1 MYPGQGGARDQ
12 DWGPVDRAQGGSS
25 GYHQGPDDWAAYD
38 HGAGG
43 SGPGAMTAAGVAAV
57 VLLVLIGVFAF
68 FLLGR
73 PGGGGGNSTE
83 RGAATVASA
92 VPTTSAGTPLPRT
105 SASRAAAPAAPAAVL
120 EECSD
125 SGDDVLPRSGRGTT
139 VTSCPF
145 AEEVRDAYLG
155 AGHRGGAAEINASS
169 PVTGVTYSMEC
180 APDRDAVV
188 CRGGDNA
195 VVYLY

>member
-1 MYPGQGGARDQ
+1 MYPGQGGDRDRTR
-12 DWGPVDRAQGGSS
+12 DPSDRPRDISA
-25 GYHQGPDDWAAYD
+25 GYHQGLDDWAAYD
-38 HGAGG
+38 QGAGG
-43 SGPGAMTAAGVAAV
+43 PGSGTVAVVVGAAV
-57 VLLVLIGVFAF
+57 VILALIGVLAY
-68 FLLGR
+68 LVLGR
-73 PGGGGGNSTE
+73 SGGDGDSAGGGAVTVTST
-83 RGAATVASA
+83 APATVTDA
-92 VPTTSAGTPLPRT
+92 PLPQT
-105 SASRAAAPAAPAAVL
+105 PSRAAAPAAVL

-145 AEEVRDAYLG
+145 AEEVRDTYLG
-155 AGHRGGAAEINASS
+155 AGHRGGAAEIEASS

-180 APDRDAVV
+180 AADRDAVV